1 MARIELLTCGATFR
15 PAKGRI
21 CQIYTSI
28 MAQLHKSAL
37 VTGLAS
43 DGGGGGGD
51 GHLLHDSSI
60 VEFVDIE

>member
-37 VTGLAS
+37 MTGLAS
-43 DGGGGGGD
+43 DGSGGGD

>member
-1 MARIELLTCGATFR
+1 
-15 PAKGRI
+15 
-21 CQIYTSI
+21 
-28 MAQLHKSAL
+28 MAQLFDLLRSAFARYTHLLWHSCIKSAL

-43 DGGGGGGD
+43 DGGGGE

>member
-1 MARIELLTCGATFR
+1 VVQIFDLLRGAFARYTHLLWHSC
-15 PAKGRI
+15 I
-21 CQIYTSI
+21 
-28 MAQLHKSAL
+28 KSAL

-43 DGGGGGGD
+43 DSGGDDDDGGGGGGD

>member
-1 MARIELLTCGATFR
+1 
-15 PAKGRI
+15 
-21 CQIYTSI
+21 
-28 MAQLHKSAL
+28 MAQLFDLLRSAFARYTHLLWHSCIKSAL

-43 DGGGGGGD
+43 DGGGGGE